1 MLASMDVHVRF
12 PSEREKLAEEVARWR
27 SSTPAERLL
36 AALELSDLCEALR
49 ASSPRRERQ
58 VALLEEKE
66 REGRR
71 LWMEVIQRHG
81 G

>member
-1 MLASMDVHVRF
+1 MLGSMDIHVRF

-27 SSTPAERLL
+27 SATPAERLL

-58 VALLEEKE
+58 TALLEEKE
-66 REGRR
+66 RQEHRR
-71 LWMEVIQRHG
+71 WREVIRRHAG
-81 G
+81 